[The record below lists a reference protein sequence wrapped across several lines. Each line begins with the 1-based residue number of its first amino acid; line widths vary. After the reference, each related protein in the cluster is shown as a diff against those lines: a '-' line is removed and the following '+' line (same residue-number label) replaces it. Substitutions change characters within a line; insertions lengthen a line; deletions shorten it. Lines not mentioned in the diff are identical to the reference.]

1 MDAAILT
8 VLIILVVTMAL
19 LALET
24 FRLDVT
30 ALLCLLALAWTGVLE
45 PQEALSGFASNA
57 VVAMMA
63 VMILGR
69 GLAST
74 GLMDRFARFFVSK
87 VGDKPSRI
95 VALLSLSVGALSG
108 FIQNVGA
115 AALFLPAILD
125 ISRRQKIVAS
135 TLVMPIGFAAILG
148 GTLSMVGSGP
158 LILINDLLRVGGQA
172 PYGLLSVT
180 PVGMVLLCVGILYFV
195 LFGKAVLPGS
205 ELQEAALSEQE
216 RLIEALHL
224 PDHIWLYTIPEESAL
239 VGQTLEEAG
248 LWSHFGLNILGL
260 ASDREIHYAPWRQT
274 RLKAGQTLA
283 VLGEETKTERFAA
296 AFDLRQEGKRG
307 RFSFLRDP
315 ERAGFAEVI
324 IPPRSALVGQTL
336 RSFALRR
343 RYAVEPVLMFNRG
356 EEVRG
361 DFSDRTIAPGDTFV
375 LYGLWENIEDLKG
388 GGDFIVATPLSGPR
402 QAAARAWPA
411 LLCFAGAVGLA
422 LAGFPLALAFLTGAL
437 AMILTRV
444 LSIEAAYEAIE
455 WKVVF
460 LLAGL
465 IPLGLAM
472 QKTGAAELL
481 ARKLMTLMQGAH
493 PLLFLLSVA
502 VLSTL
507 FSLFMSNVGAIV
519 VLAPLVIGMA
529 ELAGLPPRPLVL
541 MAAVCAANSF
551 MLPTHQVNV
560 LYMSPGGYRNADYI
574 RAGGGLTL
582 LFLVVVVTLFYLF
595 YL

>member
-1 MDAAILT
+1 MDAPILT
-8 VLIILVVTMAL
+8 VLLILAVTVTL
-19 LALET
+19 LALEI

-30 ALLCLLALAWTGVLE
+30 ALLCLLALAWTDVLE

-69 GLAST
+69 GLART
-74 GLMDRFARFFVSK
+74 GLMDRFARFFVRK

-95 VALLSLSVGALSG
+95 VALLSLSVGLLSG

-125 ISRRQKIVAS
+125 ISRRQRIPAS

-180 PVGMVLLCVGILYFV
+180 PVGLALLGAGIFYFV
-195 LFGKAVLPGS
+195 LLGKMVLPDTAS
-205 ELQEAALSEQE
+205 REVAPSEQE
-216 RLIEALHL
+216 RLVEALHL
-224 PDHIWLYTIPEESAL
+224 PDHIWLYTIPASSSL
-239 VGQTLEEAG
+239 VGQTPEEAG
-248 LWSHFGLNILGL
+248 LWSRFGLNLLGL
-260 ASDREIHYAPWRQT
+260 ARDREIHYAPWRQT
-274 RLKAGQTLA
+274 RFEAGQTLA
-283 VLGEETKTERFAA
+283 LLGEEAKAERFAA
-296 AFDLRQEGKRG
+296 TFDLRQEAKKG
-307 RFSFLRDP
+307 RFAPLRDP
-315 ERAGFAEVI
+315 KRAGFAEVI

-361 DFSDRTIAPGDTFV
+361 DFSDRDIAPGDTFI
-375 LYGLWENIEDLKG
+375 LYGLWENIDELKG
-388 GGDFIVATPLSGPR
+388 GGDFLVATPFSPPK
-402 QAAARAWPA
+402 QADVKSWPA

-422 LAGFPLALAFLTGAL
+422 LAGFPLSQAFLTGAL
-437 AMILTRV
+437 AMILTGV

-472 QKTGAAELL
+472 QKTGAAEFL
-481 ARKLMTLMQGAH
+481 ARQVMTLVQGAH

-502 VLSTL
+502 ILSTF

-541 MAAVCAANSF
+541 LAAICAANSF

-560 LYMSPGGYRNADYI
+560 LYMSPGGYRNADYL

-582 LFLVVVVTLFYLF
+582 LFLLVVVTLFYFF